1 MGMSQLNSVTDSTF
15 DSAVLG
21 NGGTVVVD
29 FWASW
34 CGPCKALAP
43 LLGEAASEVSGVEV
57 VKMNIEENLQTPSA
71 YGVRSI
77 PTLMAFKGGKPV
89 SSLVGLRS
97 KDELVAWMKSHA

>member
-1 MGMSQLNSVTDSTF
+1 MSNVTSVTDADF
-15 DSAVLG
+15 NDSVLSSG
-21 NGGTVVVD
+21 ETVVVD

-43 LLGEAASEVSGVEV
+43 VLDEAAAAVSNVKV
-57 VKMNIEENLQTPSA
+57 VKMNIEENLQTPSS

-77 PTLMAFKGGKPV
+77 PTLVAFKGGKPI

-97 KDELVAWMKSHA
+97 KDELVKWMESQA

>member
-1 MGMSQLNSVTDSTF
+1 MSNVTSVTDTDF
-15 DSAVLG
+15 DSNVLG
-21 NGGTVVVD
+21 SGETVVVD

-43 LLGEAASEVSGVEV
+43 ILDEAAASVSGVKV
-57 VKMNIEENLQTPSA
+57 MKMNIEENLQTPSS

-77 PTLMAFKGGKPV
+77 PTLIAFKGGKPV

-97 KDELVAWMKSHA
+97 KDELVKWMESQA

>member
-1 MGMSQLNSVTDSTF
+1 MAMQAVTDTDFSQH
-15 DSAVLG
+15 VLESKKP
-21 NGGTVVVD
+21 VVVD

-43 LLGEAASEVSGVEV
+43 LLEEASKEVSSVSV
-57 VKMNIEENLQTPSA
+57 TKMNIEENLQTPSS

-77 PTLMAFKGGKPV
+77 PTLIAFKDGKPV

-97 KDELVAWMKSHA
+97 KDEIVAWLQAQA

>member
-1 MGMSQLNSVTDSTF
+1 MSQLNSVTDSSF
-15 DSAVLG
+15 DSDVLG
-21 NGGTVVVD
+21 NSSTVVVD

-43 LLGEAASEVSGVEV
+43 LLDEAATEVNGVQV

-89 SSLVGLRS
+89 ASLVGLRS